1 MPKSVLESFKPRDHA
16 EAVALFRAEIVGA
29 LARRELT
36 HGALHAELVELA
48 ARRYRPPGSL
58 STRKYGASTL
68 ERWYYA
74 YQKGG
79 LAALQPDP
87 RSDRGPCRSLPEAL
101 RQLLCDI
108 RREHPGASVPLI
120 LRTLVDDG
128 RMVHGAVDET
138 TVRRLFRAHGLDRVT
153 LRDSAAPKTRLRWQA
168 ERPGALWHADVCHG
182 PPLVVDGHKHPLRI
196 HAILDDASR
205 YIVAIAALPTEREAD
220 MLEIFVHSLRRFA
233 RPDALY
239 LDNGSTYRG
248 DILRLLCERLGVTLL
263 HAAPYDPQ
271 ARGKMERFWRT
282 LREGCLDHLG
292 ALTSLHDVNV
302 RLYAFLD
309 EHYHKAP
316 HSGLV
321 GRAPGPVWTAALESQ
336 SQERVASE
344 MDLRVAL
351 TVTQRRRVSR
361 DNVVSIG
368 GALWQTDRGFL
379 AGRVVSIGRCLLD
392 GSEPPWIEQ
401 DGKRLPLSPVDP
413 KRNAKT
419 KRQSLAVPPAPSV
432 PFDPPGAL
440 RDKWLDPGPSDEE
453 IF

>member
-1 MPKSVLESFKPRDHA
+1 MPKSMVDSFKPRDHA

-29 LARRELT
+29 LARRDLT
-36 HGALHAELVELA
+36 HGELHAALVELA

-58 STRKYGASTL
+58 STRQYGVSTL

-74 YQKGG
+74 YRKGG
-79 LAALQPDP
+79 IAALRPDP
-87 RSDRGPCRSLPEAL
+87 RSDRGPCRALPGPL

-120 LRTLVDDG
+120 LRTLVEDG
-128 RMVHGAVDET
+128 RMEPGAVDET
-138 TVRRLFRAHGLDRVT
+138 SVRRLYRAEGLDRVT
-153 LRDSAAPKTRLRWQA
+153 LRDSASPKTRLRWQA
-168 ERPGALWHADVCHG
+168 DRPGALWHADVCHG
-182 PPLVVDGHKHPLRI
+182 APLSVGERKLAVRI

-205 YIVAIAALPTEREAD
+205 YIVAIRAVSTEREAD
-220 MLEIFVHSLRRFA
+220 MLELFAHSLRRFP

-248 DILRLLCERLGVTLL
+248 DILRLFCERLGVTLL

-292 ALTSLHDVNV
+292 ALGSLHDVNV

-316 HSGLV
+316 HSGLL
-321 GRAPGPVWTAALESQ
+321 GRAPGPVWSAGDGQ

-344 MDLRVAL
+344 ADLRAAL
-351 TVTQRRRVSR
+351 TLTERRRVSR
-361 DNVVSIG
+361 DNVVSID
-368 GALWQTDRGFL
+368 GALWQTAQGFL
-379 AGRVVSIGRCLLD
+379 AGRVVTIGRCLLD
-392 GSEPPWIEQ
+392 SSEPPWIEH
-401 DGKRLPLSPVDP
+401 DGKRLPLEPVDP
-413 KRNAKT
+413 QRNAKT
-419 KRQSLAVPPAPSV
+419 RRQPSSAPPTPTV
-432 PFDPPGAL
+432 HFDPPGAL
-440 RDKWLDPGPSDEE
+440 RDKWFNPESDDEDL
-453 IF
+453 F